1 MNNMQKSIDM
11 LNDKKLFEMMIKYHS
26 TIIGLLVNKK
36 IITKE
41 DDKFMLNDN
50 NCDDEILNGLMSI
63 SFSNNFPSNE
73 LIALFTV
80 ENIQQNIDKWSE
92 PQENKF
98 LTMQRT
104 PDVNYHFYQV
114 ITQWD
119 IFSKAKDIPLTYELA
134 KYLSGIEI
142 KTGGLYI
149 ESDGGTIEVDQR
161 FPVDNGLKIFSHH
174 NFVDLENVIKCV
186 DDEKTCD
193 ILIKN
198 HNSDVIKSL
207 LNMFFKDYS
216 MGNYIEVINRQKDWD
231 ETDEF
236 KDNEIE

>member
-1 MNNMQKSIDM
+1 MIM
-11 LNDKKLFEMMIKYHS
+11 LSEKKLYEIMIKYHS
-26 TIIGLLVNKK
+26 TIIGLLVHKK
-36 IITKE
+36 IAVKA
-41 DDKFMLNDN
+41 DDKIDLGEDNLIDELMND
-50 NCDDEILNGLMSI
+50 LMSV
-63 SFSNNFPSNE
+63 SFINASPSNE
-73 LIALFTV
+73 LTALFTLD
-80 ENIQQNIDKWSE
+80 NIQQNKDKWSE
-92 PQENKF
+92 PLENKF
-98 LTMQRT
+98 LTMHRT

-119 IFSKAKDIPLTYELA
+119 IFSRGNKIPLTFELA
-134 KYLSGIEI
+134 KYLSCIEI

-161 FPVDNGLKIFSHH
+161 FPTDNGLKLFSHH
-174 NFVDLENVIKCV
+174 NFVNMENVIKCI